1 MIGPVGASAAPPGQL
16 FLGKIVHGEPIPAIV
31 RPMESTGRDTTYN
44 PQHFKPAL
52 RGMLHAI
59 AGIASPITGSILV
72 IRAVEAAHI
81 AGAMVFAIGLS
92 LALGAS
98 ALFHRVRWSPRAGR
112 VMQRID
118 HSMIFVL
125 VAATYTPFLLEAF
138 DGWQRIAT
146 VAGIWGAALTCILL
160 RNVARDL
167 GRGAMTAMYLGLGWL
182 AVAFLP
188 LFVPLL
194 GFELVVL
201 IAAGGLLY
209 TVGAVVYATRRPNPL
224 PRYFGFHEVF
234 HTFVIAAATLHY
246 VAVWQLTG

>member
-1 MIGPVGASAAPPGQL
+1 
-16 FLGKIVHGEPIPAIV
+16 
-31 RPMESTGRDTTYN
+31 
-44 PQHFKPAL
+44 
-52 RGMLHAI
+52 
-59 AGIASPITGSILV
+59 
-72 IRAVEAAHI
+72 
-81 AGAMVFAIGLS
+81 
-92 LALGAS
+92 
-98 ALFHRVRWSPRAGR
+98 
-112 VMQRID
+112 MQRID

-138 DGWQRIAT
+138 DGWQRVAT
-146 VAGIWGAALTCILL
+146 VGGIWIAAGTCILL

-234 HTFVIAAATLHY
+234 HTFVIAAATIHY